1 MKRNIDV
8 SHVFKAV
15 IAMLLGLVSSSVFA
29 NTYSTD
35 FEDIGGFVFSG
46 GAVTEFSVGPAQF
59 AGGMSGV
66 AGIGELYRT
75 GTHAWMVKGG
85 ETGMISF
92 APGEYSVS
100 FYANA
105 FSGSDGNTEIR
116 AFDAENNV
124 LAGMDLLP
132 SDPFMLFSVIG
143 RVDRIEFRNLD
154 SANTRMNALDDFS
167 VTAVPLPAAV
177 WMLGASL
184 AGWAGFSR
192 RRLANDQSIRLAV

>member
-1 MKRNIDV
+1 MRSKDFYRLATAILASGV
-8 SHVFKAV
+8 L
-15 IAMLLGLVSSSVFA
+15 IAAPAQA

-35 FEDIGGFVFSG
+35 FESIGGFVFSG
-46 GAVTEFSVGPAQF
+46 GAVTEFSIGPATF
-59 AGGMSGV
+59 TGGMSGV
-66 AGIGELYRT
+66 AGIGELYRF

-85 ETGMISF
+85 ETGLISF

-105 FSGSDGNTEIR
+105 FSGSDGITEIR
-116 AFDAENNV
+116 AFAVEDQL
-124 LAGMDLLP
+124 LASLDLLP
-132 SDPFMLFSVIG
+132 SDPFTLFSVIG

-177 WMLGASL
+177 WLFGASL
-184 AGWAGFSR
+184 AGWTGFSR
-192 RRLANDQSIRLAV
+192 RRLASDQSMRLAF